1 MVKKMSLW
9 LAALSLVLCLVAP
22 VLHFL
27 GMMDMASY
35 RVMLA
40 SASAGW
46 FIFATAWAL
55 RPKK

>member
-1 MVKKMSLW
+1 MVKRTSLW
-9 LAALSLVLCLVAP
+9 LAALSLILCLVAP

-27 GMMDMASY
+27 GRMDIAGY
-35 RVMLA
+35 KVMLA

-46 FIFATAWAL
+46 FIFATAWAM